1 MDFIRPFEKI
11 RTEKWARYKYNLTDG
26 IGENGE
32 RVTGSRQHV
41 ELSHKVAAEGMVLL
55 ENNGLLP
62 LKKGTTVAL
71 FGVGSVDY
79 IKCGNG
85 SGMVHSEYVR
95 NLYGGFK
102 SKEPGIS
109 VYEPVTKFYF
119 DYAYSLLPEYDNGA
133 AMPEPEELP
142 TALICE
148 AAKAAEVAVIS
159 IHRTAG
165 ECYDRTPDKG
175 DFYLTDIEEKM
186 VADVTA
192 AFSHSVVVLNVGGM
206 IDTEW
211 IKKNPKIDGALLA
224 WQAGMEGGLA
234 IADILCG
241 DVNPSGKLT
250 DTFAREFSDYP
261 SAETF
266 NESEDYVDY
275 FEDIYVGYRYFET
288 IPDAKNK
295 VVYPFGY
302 GLSYTEFEI
311 AKPVASVNGQNVR
324 VETCVKNVGKMAGK
338 EVVQCYFSAPQ
349 GLLGKA
355 NVSLA
360 GFKKTRLLEVGET
373 ENIVIEF
380 PISDMSSYDDL
391 GKLQM
396 SAYLL
401 EGGEYT
407 FFVGNSC
414 RNLVAA
420 DYRYVVEDKFVVTK
434 QLTQKCAPNKIEK
447 RLLSC
452 GEYEKLP
459 SFPIKE
465 HEVKPYQNTAT
476 LPERE
481 KPYLLSDV
489 ADGKITLDQFL
500 TQLTIDELIT
510 LMGGTPSRGIAN
522 TAGFGGIKR
531 LEIPAV
537 MTADGPAGL
546 RLTPYAGFGTT
557 AFPCATLIACTW
569 DPDLAFEVGKA
580 GGLECKENG
589 IAIWL
594 TPALNIHRN
603 PLCGRNFEY
612 FSEDPLISGEFA
624 AAKVNGMQSVGTA
637 ASAKHFAANNKE
649 VNRFYS
655 DSRISERA
663 LREIYLR
670 GFEICVRKS
679 QPHTIM
685 SSYNIINGRRCC
697 ESYEQMQGILRDEW
711 GFQGMVT
718 TDWSVPCDQAECVK
732 VGNDARM
739 PDGKPQ
745 DIRKGLEEGRI
756 QRGHLELCAKHILEM
771 ILKLN

>member
-11 RTEKWARYKYNLTDG
+11 RTEKWSRYKYNLTNG

-102 SKEPGIS
+102 CKEPGIS
-109 VYEPVTKFYF
+109 VYEPVTEFYF

-391 GKLQM
+391 GKLKM

-537 MTADGPAGL
+537 MTADGPAGV

-771 ILKLN
+771 ILKLD

>member
-11 RTEKWARYKYNLTDG
+11 RTEKWARYKYNLTNG
-26 IGENGE
+26 IGENGQ
-32 RVTGSRQHV
+32 RVTGSRQHA
-41 ELSHKVAAEGMVLL
+41 ELSHKVATEGMVLL

-62 LKKGTTVAL
+62 LKGGTTVAL

-79 IKCGNG
+79 MKCGNG

-102 SKEPGIS
+102 SKEPRIS

-165 ECYDRTPDKG
+165 EGYDRTPDKG
-175 DFYLTDIEEKM
+175 DFYLTDTEEKM

-241 DVNPSGKLT
+241 DINPSGKLT

-261 SAETF
+261 SADTF

-288 IPDAKNK
+288 IPNAKNK

-311 AKPVASVNGQNVR
+311 AKPIASVNGQNIR
-324 VETCVKNVGKMAGK
+324 IETYVKNIGKMAGK

-355 NVSLA
+355 NVSLV

-373 ENIVIEF
+373 ENIIIEF

-420 DYRYVVEDKFVVTK
+420 DYRYPVEDKFVVTK

-465 HEVKPYQNTAT
+465 QEVKPYQNTAT

-481 KPYLLSDV
+481 KPYFLTDV

-510 LMGGTPSRGIAN
+510 LMGGTESRGIAN

-649 VNRFYS
+649 ANRFYS
-655 DSRISERA
+655 DSRMSERV

-697 ESYEQMQGILRDEW
+697 ESYEQLQGILRDEW

-745 DIRKGLEEGRI
+745 DIKKGLEEGRI
-756 QRGHLELCAKHILEM
+756 QRGHLELCAKRILEM
-771 ILKLN
+771 ILKLD

>member
-11 RTEKWARYKYNLTDG
+11 RTEKWSRYKYNLTNG

-102 SKEPGIS
+102 CKEPGIS
-109 VYEPVTKFYF
+109 VYEPVTEFYF

-165 ECYDRTPDKG
+165 EGYDRTPDKG
-175 DFYLTDIEEKM
+175 DFYLTDTEEKM

-447 RLLSC
+447 RLLSF

-756 QRGHLELCAKHILEM
+756 QRGHLELCAKRILEM
-771 ILKLN
+771 ILKLD